1 MVSINT
7 NLSSIMVQGNLNQ
20 ATNGLNKAIERLS
33 TGYKINHSSDNAAN
47 YSIAN
52 NYEAKLSSYDMA
64 ASNVGM
70 GSDLLAVAQDT
81 ISSMQDHGARLHAL
95 ITQARNGTYGA
106 QSLNALTQE
115 AGALISEIQRMYTN
129 AEYNKVS
136 LFDNLPLPEWAKEV
150 KANAGINLEPKYNG
164 FIADAKTYTDEEV
177 AAMTKVS
184 DVESFTSGQKYS
196 ISSKEEL
203 AKLAT
208 KVNGGTDT
216 TNVEFVLA
224 NDIDLSSIE
233 NWDAIG
239 QSASAKQFK
248 GTFDGNGHVI
258 KNLKIDKSTTDNQGL
273 FGYTAEGSTIKN
285 VGIVDCDIK
294 GRSYTSGLV
303 GLAYGT
309 VTNSYATGAVTGTGE
324 YTGGLVGLALG
335 SVTNSYATGS
345 VIGTRNT
352 GGLVGHAL
360 GSVTN
365 SYATGSVSGAG
376 NQTGGLVGLANGNVT
391 NSYATGSVTGTGDY
405 TGGLVGVSTSTVTN
419 SYASGA
425 VSGTGCTGGLL
436 GVSSG
441 GTVTNSYATGS
452 VTGTGN
458 NTGGLVG
465 LAGSGTITNSYATG
479 SVIGTNINTG
489 GLVGY
494 AGSSTVTNSY
504 ATGSV
509 TGTQYTGGL
518 VGQAGSGTITNS
530 YATGD
535 VSGSSWVGGL
545 VGQIYQTSGTVN
557 YDKLFSSGKVSG
569 DSQVGSLI
577 GGIYNTDNGTSFG
590 TVNITNAKV
599 MKSDLDVI
607 GFEGKNDG
615 TAYESG
621 QMSTWLENIKQ
632 VKSPETTLQVGI
644 HGDESSKITFNTGF
658 SYDLSA
664 ILRDIKSD
672 DSYNAINKFMS
683 TLSDKATELGSV
695 SNRLES
701 ALDSIIV
708 NMENITSSL
717 STIKDADMATESSQY
732 IKMQIL
738 QQASAT
744 LLATANQS
752 PSIALQLI

>member
-7 NLSSIMVQGNLNQ
+7 NLSSLMVQNNLTNS
-20 ATNGLNKAIERLS
+20 TNGLNKAIERLS

-52 NYEAKLSSYDMA
+52 SYEAKLSSFDMA
-64 ASNVGM
+64 ADNVGM

-136 LFDNLPLPEWAKEV
+136 LFDNIKLPSWAEEV
-150 KANAGINLEPKYNG
+150 KANAGNDAGVNLEPKYNG

-184 DVESFTSGQKYS
+184 DVESFTAGEKYS

-208 KVNGGTDT
+208 KVNGGADT
-216 TNVEFVLA
+216 TNVEFVLGA
-224 NDIDLSSIE
+224 DIDLSSID

-239 QSASAKQFK
+239 TDSKSFK
-248 GTFDGNGHVI
+248 GTFDGNGHFVKNIKISASNTDKCGLFGVTSDNSEI
-258 KNLKIDKSTTDNQGL
+258 KNLG
-273 FGYTAEGSTIKN
+273 IK
-285 VGIVDCDIK
+285 DCDIYGK
-294 GRSYTSGLV
+294 SNV
-303 GLAYGT
+303 GALIGYCEGSI
-309 VTNSYATGAVTGTGE
+309 NNCYVTGTVRGITYIGGLIGHSTKSIDNCYASCKINSSGY
-324 YTGGLVGLALG
+324 YTGGLAGRSNKV
-335 SVTNSYATGS
+335 SNSFFNGD
-345 VIGTRNT
+345 VT
-352 GGLVGHAL
+352 GG
-360 GSVTN
+360 N
-365 SYATGSVSGAG
+365 
-376 NQTGGLVGLANGNVT
+376 
-391 NSYATGSVTGTGDY
+391 DY
-405 TGGLVGVSTSTVTN
+405 TGGLLGRGSNVENCYTN
-419 SYASGA
+419 CVVIGK
-425 VSGTGCTGGLL
+425 
-436 GVSSG
+436 
-441 GTVTNSYATGS
+441 
-452 VTGTGN
+452 GN
-458 NTGGLVG
+458 NTGGLLG
-465 LAGSGTITNSYATG
+465 MCSAGGNIINSYTTG
-479 SVIGTNINTG
+479 NINGKGTNTG

-494 AGSSTVTNSY
+494 SHATIENCY
-504 ATGSV
+504 ATGNV
-509 TGTQYTGGL
+509 TGKANTGGL
-518 VGQAGSGTITNS
+518 VGKTTAGITKS

-535 VSGSSWVGGL
+535 VNGTSFVGGL
-545 VGQIYQTSGTVN
+545 MGIVVSESTELSF
-557 YDKLFSSGKVSG
+557 DKLFSSAEIICSG
-569 DSQVGSLI
+569 NHGSLI
-577 GGIYNTDNGTSFG
+577 GGIANTSDGTSFS
-590 TVNITNAKV
+590 TINITNAKIL
-599 MKSDLDVI
+599 KQDLAVI
-607 GFEGKNDG
+607 GFEGKDDG

-621 QMSTWLENIKQ
+621 QMETWLENIKE

-644 HGDESSKITFNTGF
+644 HGDESSKITFDTGF

-672 DSYNAINKFMS
+672 DAYNAINKFMS

-738 QQASAT
+738 QQASVT

>member
-52 NYEAKLSSYDMA
+52 SYEAKLSSFDMA

-95 ITQARNGTYGA
+95 ITQARNGTYGT

-129 AEYNKVS
+129 AEYNNVS
-136 LFDNLPLPEWAKEV
+136 LFDNSPIPAWVKELE
-150 KANAGINLEPKYNG
+150 NNLETSLEPKYNG

-177 AAMTKVS
+177 AAMTKVA
-184 DVESFTSGQKYS
+184 DVESFTAGEKYS

-203 AKLAT
+203 QKLAT
-208 KVNGGTDT
+208 KVNAGTNT
-216 TNVEFVLA
+216 TNVEFVLGD
-224 NDIDLSSIE
+224 DIDLSSID

-239 QSASAKQFK
+239 TSSKSFN
-248 GTFDGNGHVI
+248 GTFDGNGHTI
-258 KNLKIDKSTTDNQGL
+258 KNLKIDKSTTNHQGL
-273 FGYTAEGSTIKN
+273 FGYTGSGSEIKN
-285 VGIVDCDIK
+285 IGIVDCDIK
-294 GRSYTSGLV
+294 GR
-303 GLAYGT
+303 
-309 VTNSYATGAVTGTGE
+309 NS
-324 YTGGLVGLALG
+324 TGGLVGVA
-335 SVTNSYATGS
+335 S
-345 VIGTRNT
+345 
-352 GGLVGHAL
+352 
-360 GSVTN
+360 
-365 SYATGSVSGAG
+365 
-376 NQTGGLVGLANGNVT
+376 GNVT
-391 NSYATGSVTGTGDY
+391 NSYATGSVTGTGNY
-405 TGGLVGVSTSTVTN
+405 TGGLVGYTSSIVSNCYATGSVTGTGNYTGGLVGYAYYNSSVTN
-419 SYASGA
+419 SYATGS
-425 VSGTGCTGGLL
+425 VTGTGSSTGGLIGL
-436 GVSSG
+436 AQGTITNSYATGSVSGVETTG
-441 GTVTNSYATGS
+441 GLVGYVYGTVTNSYATGS
-452 VTGTGN
+452 VTGTG
-458 NTGGLVG
+458 
-465 LAGSGTITNSYATG
+465 YC
-479 SVIGTNINTG
+479 TG

-494 AGSSTVTNSY
+494 AYNSTV
-504 ATGSV
+504 
-509 TGTQYTGGL
+509 
-518 VGQAGSGTITNS
+518 TNS

-535 VSGSSWVGGL
+535 VSGTSYVGGL
-545 VGQIYQTSGTVN
+545 VGQLSKTSGTGD
-557 YDKLFSSGKVSG
+557 YDKLFSSGKVNG
-569 DSQVGSLI
+569 DEKVGCLI
-577 GGIYNTDNGTSFG
+577 GGIVNTSNGTSFG
-590 TVNITNAKV
+590 TVNITNASV
-599 MKSDLDVI
+599 MKSGLDVI
-607 GFEGKNDG
+607 GFEGKYVDG
-615 TAYESG
+615 TNDIAYESG

-658 SYDLSA
+658 DYDLSA

>member
-52 NYEAKLSSYDMA
+52 SYEAKLSSFDMA

-129 AEYNKVS
+129 AEYNNVS
-136 LFDNLPLPEWAKEV
+136 LFDNIKLPSWAEEV
-150 KANAGINLEPKYNG
+150 KANAGTNLEPKYNG
-164 FIADAKTYTDEEV
+164 FIENPETYTKEEV

-184 DVESFTSGQKYS
+184 DVESFTAGEKYS

-224 NDIDLSSIE
+224 NDIDLSSID

-239 QSASAKQFK
+239 SFISFTDESKAFK

-258 KNLKIDKSTTDNQGL
+258 KNLKIDKSTKNSQGL
-273 FGYTAEGSTIKN
+273 FGYTAEGSEIKN
-285 VGIVDCDIK
+285 VGIVDC
-294 GRSYTSGLV
+294 V
-303 GLAYGT
+303 
-309 VTNSYATGAVTGTGE
+309 VNGE
-324 YTGGLVGLALG
+324 
-335 SVTNSYATGS
+335 
-345 VIGTRNT
+345 
-352 GGLVGHAL
+352 
-360 GSVTN
+360 
-365 SYATGSVSGAG
+365 
-376 NQTGGLVGLANGNVT
+376 
-391 NSYATGSVTGTGDY
+391 DY
-405 TGGLVGVSTSTVTN
+405 TGGLVG
-419 SYASGA
+419 
-425 VSGTGCTGGLL
+425 GTR
-436 GVSSG
+436 
-441 GTVTNSYATGS
+441 
-452 VTGTGN
+452 
-458 NTGGLVG
+458 
-465 LAGSGTITNSYATG
+465 
-479 SVIGTNINTG
+479 
-489 GLVGY
+489 
-494 AGSSTVTNSY
+494 
-504 ATGSV
+504 
-509 TGTQYTGGL
+509 
-518 VGQAGSGTITNS
+518 GTITNS

-535 VSGSSWVGGL
+535 VTGTGDYTGGLAGYTYGTITNSYATSSVTGTDYTGGLVGWYGYDGTVTNSYATGDVTGTGDCTGGLVGCADGSSAVTNSYSTGSVTGTGNYTGGLVGKAYGTITNSYATGDVTGTSTTGGLAGWADDTVTNSYATGDVTGTNYTGGLAGYASGSAVTNSYATGDVSGTSWVGGL
-545 VGQIYQTSGTVN
+545 VGLLSKTSGTAN

-577 GGIYNTDNGTSFG
+577 GGIYNTYNGTSFG
-590 TVNITNAKV
+590 TVNITNASV
-599 MKSDLDVI
+599 MKSGLDVI
-607 GFEGKNDG
+607 GFEGKSNG
-615 TAYESG
+615 TACESG
-621 QMSTWLENIKQ
+621 QMAGWIENIKE

-644 HGDESSKITFNTGF
+644 HGDESSKITFYTGF
-658 SYDLSA
+658 DYDLSA
-664 ILRDIKSD
+664 ILKDIKSD

>member
-7 NLSSIMVQGNLNQ
+7 NLSSLMVQGNLNQ

-52 NYEAKLSSYDMA
+52 NYEAKLSSFDMA
-64 ASNVGM
+64 ADNVGM

-129 AEYNKVS
+129 AEYNNVS
-136 LFDNLPLPEWAKEV
+136 LFDNIKLPSWAEEV
-150 KANAGINLEPKYNG
+150 KANAGTNLEPKYNG

-177 AAMTKVS
+177 AAMTKVA
-184 DVESFTSGQKYS
+184 DVESFTAGQKYS
-196 ISSKEEL
+196 ISTKEEL

-208 KVNGGTDT
+208 KVNGGADT
-216 TNVEFVLA
+216 TNVEFVLGD
-224 NDIDLSSIE
+224 DIDLSSID

-239 QSASAKQFK
+239 QYASSKRFK
-248 GTFDGNGHVI
+248 GTFDGNGHTI
-258 KNLKIDKSTTDNQGL
+258 KNLKIDKSTTNYQGL
-273 FGYTAEGSTIKN
+273 FGYTAEGSEIKN
-285 VGIVDCDIK
+285 IGIVDCDVK
-294 GRSYTSGLV
+294 GRYYTGGLV
-303 GLAYGT
+303 GEAYGT
-309 VTNSYATGAVTGTGE
+309 VTNSYTT
-324 YTGGLVGLALG
+324 G
-335 SVTNSYATGS
+335 SVTGAQY
-345 VIGTRNT
+345 T
-352 GGLVGHAL
+352 GGLVGHAY
-360 GSVTN
+360 N
-365 SYATGSVSGAG
+365 SI
-376 NQTGGLVGLANGNVT
+376 VT
-391 NSYATGSVTGTGDY
+391 NSYATGSVTGAQY
-405 TGGLVGVSTSTVTN
+405 TGGLVGQA
-419 SYASGA
+419 YA
-425 VSGTGCTGGLL
+425 
-436 GVSSG
+436 
-441 GTVTNSYATGS
+441 TVTNSYATGS
-452 VTGTGN
+452 VTGTSWA
-458 NTGGLVG
+458 GGLVG
-465 LAGSGTITNSYATG
+465 QANG
-479 SVIGTNINTG
+479 
-489 GLVGY
+489 
-494 AGSSTVTNSY
+494 TVTNSY

-509 TGTQYTGGL
+509 SGTNYTGGL
-518 VGQAGSGTITNS
+518 VGNAYQVTNSYATGSVSGTQNTGGLVGYAYNSTVTNSYATGDVTGTGNYTGGLMGYAYNSTVTNS

-535 VSGSSWVGGL
+535 VSGTSWAGGL
-545 VGQIYQTSGTVN
+545 VGEIYKTSGTVD
-557 YDKLFSSGKVSG
+557 YDKLFSSGKING

-577 GGIYNTDNGTSFG
+577 GGIVNTSNGTSFS
-590 TVNITNAKV
+590 TINITNASV
-599 MKSDLDVI
+599 IKSGLDVI
-607 GFEGKNDG
+607 GFEGKWDG

-621 QMSTWLENIKQ
+621 QMSTWLENTKQ

-658 SYDLSA
+658 DYDLSA
-664 ILRDIKSD
+664 ILKDIKSD